1 MSTDYARQWS
11 LPVTQ
16 AFLDDIPLPLSIFRP
31 DGLLIGANHASEA
44 FWGVSRATSLGKFNA
59 LDSAQANEKH
69 LRETFAQVIQG
80 EHVTSKPTRYD
91 TTRMGVAYDKA
102 RIIWAVTTFCP
113 MRDQDGHTSYVMALV
128 NDVTAQMEQTQI
140 IDAAR
145 QEIEQQR
152 ETIRMLATPVAQVW
166 EGILTVPIQGALDAE
181 RAMAMT
187 ENLLEA
193 IVAHQAEQV
202 ILDITGV
209 PVVDTQVA
217 NYLLTAA
224 HACHLLGS
232 EVALVGISSSIAQ
245 TIVHLG
251 VDLSGIITHTNLQ
264 AGIAWALKRQGLV
277 VQHHTALRCLS
288 PAPIGSAAVDTEPT
302 RRGSRDQQRRRHQ

>member
-1 MSTDYARQWS
+1 M
-11 LPVTQ
+11 
-16 AFLDDIPLPLSIFRP
+16 
-31 DGLLIGANHASEA
+31 H
-44 FWGVSRATSLGKFNA
+44 
-59 LDSAQANEKH
+59 
-69 LRETFAQVIQG
+69 
-80 EHVTSKPTRYD
+80 
-91 TTRMGVAYDKA
+91 
-102 RIIWAVTTFCP
+102 
-113 MRDQDGHTSYVMALV
+113 DQDGHTSYVMALV

-152 ETIRMLATPVAQVW
+152 ETIRTLATPVAQVW

-277 VQHHTALRCLS
+277 VQHHAACAALPVANAHR
-288 PAPIGSAAVDTEPT
+288 
-302 RRGSRDQQRRRHQ
+302 QRSS